1 MPLESGYV
9 FSVNDGFKCETVIGA
24 VIMETFP
31 PSSRLAECIGKTFV
45 LAYQEDAQS
54 LTDSLMQAGC
64 DCEVLRQ
71 VHQPEHKTY
80 SRSFLC
86 LMNHREAWRRAI
98 DEDKP
103 TLIVEAD
110 FVPVNNF
117 SQLPIPYELAD
128 KNLGIAWLYTC
139 APQIYSVSANGYAE
153 GYSTSLVAYI
163 ITPQSAQHLLDHAA
177 KIEATKGPIAYS
189 PWDSDIDYFLR
200 DRGFRNYV
208 PFRNYGEH
216 GGLPNLEHHQNKLSK
231 THRADIL
238 YGKLAFTPLYA
249 SSNGKRD
256 RFKLLTVR
264 CHARLKGIARLLL
277 GKYLRGP
284 VLVSSAHPIRLL
296 KFALSRH
303 FFRRYFSV
311 GLRFPSSR

>member
-1 MPLESGYV
+1 MAV
-9 FSVNDGFKCETVIGA
+9 TRETLL
-24 VIMETFP
+24 P
-31 PSSRLAECIGKTFV
+31 PGHLAQCLGKTFI
-45 LAYQEDAQS
+45 LAYREDVQCLIDF
-54 LTDSLMQAGC
+54 LTRAGC
-64 DCEVLRQ
+64 DCDVLRQ
-71 VHQPEHKTY
+71 VHQPEYKTY

-86 LMNHREAWRRAI
+86 LMNHQRAWRRALQ
-98 DEDKP
+98 EDKP

-110 FVPVNNF
+110 FVPVDNF
-117 SQLPIPYELAD
+117 GQLPLPYEAAAQ
-128 KNLGIAWLYTC
+128 NLGIAWLYTC

-153 GYSTSLVAYI
+153 GYSTSLVAYV

-177 KIEATKGPIAYS
+177 NIEATKGPIAYS

-216 GGLPNLEHHQNKLSK
+216 GGLPNPEHHQNKLSK
-231 THRADIL
+231 AHRADIL

-249 SSNGKRD
+249 LSDGRKNL
-256 RFKLLTVR
+256 FKLLTVR
-264 CHARLKGIARLLL
+264 CHARLKGIARLLA

-284 VLVSSAHPIRLL
+284 VLIGSDTPIRLL

-303 FFRRYFSV
+303 FFRRYFSA
-311 GLRFPSSR
+311 GLRFPNNR

>member
-1 MPLESGYV
+1 
-9 FSVNDGFKCETVIGA
+9 
-24 VIMETFP
+24 METLLTL
-31 PSSRLAECIGKTFV
+31 SRLTDHLGKTFI
-45 LAYQEDAQS
+45 LAYQEETQDLTNS
-54 LTDSLMQAGC
+54 LTQAGC

-71 VHQPEHKTY
+71 AHQPEYKTY

-86 LMNHREAWRRAI
+86 LMNHQGAWRRALQA
-98 DEDKP
+98 DKP

-117 SQLPIPYELAD
+117 SQLPPPYESSE
-128 KNLGIAWLYTC
+128 NLGIAWLYTC

-153 GYSTSLVAYI
+153 GYSTSLVAYV
-163 ITPQSAQHLLDHAA
+163 ITPQSAQNLLDHAA
-177 KIEATKGPIAYS
+177 TIETTKGPTAYS
-189 PWDSDIDYFLR
+189 AWDSDIDSFLR

-216 GGLPNLEHHQNKLSK
+216 GGLPNPEHHQNRLSK
-231 THRADIL
+231 SHRADLL

-249 SSNGKRD
+249 LSDGKKNRLK
-256 RFKLLTVR
+256 FLAIR
-264 CHARLKGIARLLL
+264 CYARLKGIARLLL

-284 VLVSSAHPIRLL
+284 VLASSENPIRLL

-303 FFRRYFSV
+303 FVRRYSSA
-311 GLRFPSSR
+311 GLRFPSNR